1 MGKNG
6 RNEAGSKAAIGVQG
20 AIRGS
25 QVSLRAQ
32 CPSRSRNPRQQQAM
46 QENQRRPLRRLA
58 AGWPYFALSSL
69 SLYFRVKKAAPLR
82 AYFFPF
88 FFPLPPAALTA
99 ERLALGGRRSEKSQS
114 TYSRTLNSLGDHSP
128 EPPSWSPPPTLKC
141 VLSDE

>member
-58 AGWPYFALSSL
+58 AGWPHFALSSL

-99 ERLALGGRRSEKSQS
+99 ESLALGGRRSEKSQS

-128 EPPSWSPPPTLKC
+128 EPPSWSPPHVEVRLIG
-141 VLSDE
+141 

>member
-6 RNEAGSKAAIGVQG
+6 RNEAGIKAAIGVQG
-20 AIRGS
+20 ALLG
-25 QVSLRAQ
+25 LRAQ
-32 CPSRSRNPRQQQAM
+32 SPSRSRNPRQQQAM

-58 AGWPYFALSSL
+58 AGWPHFALSSL

-128 EPPSWSPPPTLKC
+128 EPPSWSHPPTLKC